1 MVSVKRTVGVLAC
14 VVVFSALAAGVALAQ
29 DVIGCIDSNQVL
41 FQHPKFE
48 QTMNQVKEVVSK
60 KEQEARTAIDK
71 EPNDQKKQ
79 EILNTKRREA
89 ATEEQKLTQ
98 PIYKDIDL
106 AIRTI
111 AQSKKVTVVVDK
123 NAVFFGGLD
132 ITNDVINELKKKA

>member
-1 MVSVKRTVGVLAC
+1 MVSLKKAVKI
-14 VVVFSALAAGVALAQ
+14 FAGVAALTVFAAGSAFAQ

-48 QTMNQVKEVVSK
+48 QVQTQVKDILNK

-79 EILNTKRREA
+79 EIFNNKRKEA

-106 AIRTI
+106 AIRAV
-111 AQSKKVTVVVDK
+111 AQTKKITVVVDK
-123 NAVFFGGLD
+123 NAVFFGGID
-132 ITNDVINELKKKA
+132 ITNDVITELKKK